1 MENCNVCGKE
11 LEENNLHV
19 QKTDDGTEYY
29 ICSHCKNEGVEI
41 NEASDYYICKQC
53 GYPHQNDE
61 FTGVC
66 KFCEQ
71 RKDFKK
77 IKLTEVEEE
86 LLDTNPQKL
95 YKEKLGEES
104 AKKIAKWI
112 ESPERKEVG
121 IRHRRDRIIDTASAV
136 GIILAYILLEVGIRN
151 YSENK
156 ITFLALMI
164 PTISVLAASPLFKKA
179 DRKKQLPLW
188 SIYVILALLVD
199 VYIIIAKIFG

>member
-1 MENCNVCGKE
+1 MKNCNVCGKE
-11 LEENNLHV
+11 FEENELTI
-19 QKTDDGTEYY
+19 QKTEDGTEYY

-41 NEASDYYICKQC
+41 KETSEYYICRKC
-53 GYPHQNDE
+53 GYPHQQDE

-71 RKDFKK
+71 KKDFEK
-77 IKLTEVEEE
+77 IELTEVEEE

-104 AKKIAKWI
+104 AKKIAEWI
-112 ESPERKEVG
+112 ESPARKEVG
-121 IRHRRDRIIDTASAV
+121 IRHKRDRIIDTASAV

-156 ITFLALMI
+156 NTFLALLI
-164 PTISVLAASPLFKKA
+164 PIIAVLVASPVFKKA

-188 SIYVILALLVD
+188 SIYVILAGLVD
-199 VYIIIAKIFG
+199 IYIVIAKLFA